1 MNSQGDFATFISG
14 LLNPATVQGAL
25 LLGAVIFAVTWGVTR
40 AIRALGRAASNDG
53 GRLTVDRT
61 SVTFLQ
67 QFAQVMVWLIA
78 IAFFA
83 HAVPQ
88 LRSLGTALLAGVSIA
103 SVVIGLAAQS
113 TLSNFIAG
121 ISLLLYRPFRV
132 GDRIQ
137 VNAPSG
143 LETGVVE
150 AVMLGYTAL
159 RTQDRR
165 RVVVPNS
172 IIANQVTVNLTYTA
186 SRVLTSSPFRLSGT
200 GVEPARAIL
209 RRLAEGNPDVQS
221 LVDCPVTAV
230 SGNTITLTLRVWC
243 VDLLQQGP
251 MTWALIEAS
260 KAELETAGIRLLRAG

>member
-1 MNSQGDFATFISG
+1 MDWFGSFLSG
-14 LLNPATVQGAL
+14 LLDPRTLQGAVVYGAILFTAAWL
-25 LLGAVIFAVTWGVTR
+25 LSRAVGTVGTAVMKR
-40 AIRALGRAASNDG
+40 EGRAGFDS
-53 GRLTVDRT
+53 T
-61 SVTFLQ
+61 SVTFLRQ
-67 QFAQVMVWLIA
+67 MLQVIVYLIA
-78 IAFFA
+78 FGVFFNLI
-83 HAVPQ
+83 PQ

-159 RTQDRR
+159 RTPDRR

-186 SRVLTSSPFRLSGT
+186 SRVLTSIPFRLSGT
-200 GVEPARAIL
+200 EVEPARGIITSLTAS
-209 RRLAEGNPDVQS
+209 NPQVQS

-251 MTWALIEAS
+251 MTWALIEAA
-260 KAELETAGIRLLRAG
+260 KAELEAAGIRLLRAG

>member
-1 MNSQGDFATFISG
+1 MEWLGSFLSG
-14 LLNPATVQGAL
+14 LFDPRTLQGAL
-25 LLGAVIFAVTWGVTR
+25 VFGVILFTAAWLLARAVGSIGTAV
-40 AIRALGRAASNDG
+40 LKHEGRAG
-53 GRLTVDRT
+53 VDRT
-61 SVTFLQ
+61 SVTFLRQ
-67 QFAQVMVWLIA
+67 LLQVIVYLVAFGIFFNLI
-78 IAFFA
+78 
-83 HAVPQ
+83 PQ

-186 SRVLTSSPFRLSGT
+186 SRVLTSIPFRLSGT